1 MDLRSDHVYWPAK
14 NGKLHTFPQLDKNIQ
29 CDVVVLGGGIT
40 GALVA
45 EALTRQ
51 NVATVVVDKRRI
63 AHGSTSASTALLQYD
78 LDVPLYS
85 LKRKIGK
92 QNALTA
98 YALCADAIGYIEE
111 LVNDIGNDCDF
122 RKCPSLYF
130 STKKNGDISLE
141 KEYKARR
148 DAGFDVEF
156 LEEEDIA
163 ARYQFRSKVAI
174 RSALAAQV
182 DPYRFTYSL
191 LDCVQQ
197 RGGSIF
203 ESTEVTKIDTGGSI
217 TLTTKEGCTIKA
229 KKIIFAVGYEAKE
242 YLTEKTADLKS
253 TYACITRPLAEN
265 LLWPEKCLLWNTED
279 PYFYARTT
287 ADNRI
292 IFGGKDI
299 EYEDDEIRDA
309 LIPKK
314 REALRK
320 TFHALFPHVPLDI
333 ETMWAGTFGETKDSL
348 PYIGESPEWE
358 NAYFA
363 LGYGGNG
370 ITFSAIA
377 AQALTDLY
385 RGNKQSYLELFRF
398 GR

>member
-14 NGKLHTFPQLDKNIQ
+14 NGRLQAFPSLGQNIT

-45 EALTRQ
+45 EAFTRQ
-51 NVATVVVDKRRI
+51 NVATVVVDKGCI
-63 AHGSTSASTALLQYD
+63 AHGSTSASTALIQYD
-78 LDVPLYS
+78 VDEPLY
-85 LKRKIGK
+85 LLQKKIGK
-92 QNALTA
+92 QNAVTV
-98 YALCADAIGYIEE
+98 YSLCAEAIDY
-111 LVNDIGNDCDF
+111 LDDLAQSIGNDYDF
-122 RKCPSLYF
+122 RKCPSVYF
-130 STKKNGDISLE
+130 AAQKYGRISLK
-141 KEYKARR
+141 KEYIARR
-148 DAGFDVEF
+148 NAGFDVVF
-156 LEEEDIA
+156 LEEDAIA
-163 ARYQFRSKVAI
+163 KTYHFRSKCAI

-191 LDCVQQ
+191 LNQVQQ
-197 RGGSIF
+197 RGGAVF
-203 ESTEVTKIDTGGSI
+203 EMTEVKELETRDKVA
-217 TLTTKEGCTIKA
+217 LTTKEGFTIKA
-229 KKIIFAVGYEAKE
+229 HKLVFAVGYEAKH
-242 YLTEKTADLKS
+242 YLREKTADLKS
-253 TYACITRPLAEN
+253 TYACITKPLPET
-265 LLWPEKCLLWNTED
+265 LLWPEQCLLWNTGD

-292 IFGGKDI
+292 MFGGQDI
-299 EYEDDEIRDA
+299 DYEDDTLRDS
-309 LIPKK
+309 LIPQK

-320 TFHALFPHVPLDI
+320 AFHDLFPHIPL
-333 ETMWAGTFGETKDSL
+333 EVEFTWAGTFGETKDTL

-377 AQALTDLY
+377 AQALVDLY
-385 RGNKQSYLELFRF
+385 CGKKRPELELFRF